1 MPGAHSSLV
10 AHALLRAASALM
22 PTPGPGRSVEM
33 SLDTART
40 SAQCHLVF
48 LPSSDGKAIATSP
61 HLSRIRAA
69 FGALGKPAL
78 GHQVDDVFQLL
89 LFLFGPTGGQNLG
102 ISVEHDV
109 AGIGE
114 AQLSSIDFGALRSQE
129 HDRTH
134 Q

>member
-1 MPGAHSSLV
+1 MEFLHCRRRFQSETYYLIKEGTGGKDRRRYQVVLTEPEKCRNS
-10 AHALLRAASALM
+10 R
-22 PTPGPGRSVEM
+22 
-33 SLDTART
+33 ART
-40 SAQCHLVF
+40 SAQCHLVY

-102 ISVEHDV
+102 
-109 AGIGE
+109 
-114 AQLSSIDFGALRSQE
+114 R
-129 HDRTH
+129 
-134 Q
+134 